1 MQHSGVTMLK
11 TTMVKTMVKK
21 SLGGVASAAL
31 MLLAGLGPVSAN
43 DSAAEL
49 SIGGLRFVQSSTVAL
64 DSEDLRISLERIS
77 VRYQFSNTSGKPV
90 TLTVAFPLPDIDLAE
105 GENIALPSTDPI
117 NFVDFETRIDGVAAN
132 FQFDQHA
139 TIGDKDVSGLLQQLK
154 LPLLPIGKN
163 QTAIANLPDATRVKL
178 ANEGL
183 LMPAG
188 TNDRGRQQYTAGW
201 TAKTSAVRQQTF
213 PPDRKVVVEHQY
225 RPSIGTSQDTILR
238 ASLRNNKS
246 LSAEVARYRKEY
258 CISDAFLADLDKRA
272 GGGQANTAMFGER
285 RISYVLK
292 TGANWAGPIRA
303 FKLTVDPG
311 AGDRLV
317 SFCSS
322 KLKRS
327 SANGM
332 EYTAEDFKPD
342 EDIKILIIGRF

>member
-1 MQHSGVTMLK
+1 M
-11 TTMVKTMVKK
+11 MVNIMVNK
-21 SLGGVASAAL
+21 SLHQLAAAAL
-31 MLLAGLGPVSAN
+31 LVLAAPAPVSAN

-49 SIGGLRFVQSSTVAL
+49 SIGGLRFVRTDAIAL
-64 DSEDLRISLERIS
+64 ESEDLRISLDRVS
-77 VRYQFSNTSGKPV
+77 VRYQFANTSGKPV

-105 GENIALPSTDPI
+105 GENIALPSTDPV
-117 NFVDFETRIDGVAAN
+117 NFVDFETRIDGTPAI

-163 QTAIANLPDATRVKL
+163 QNSIANLPDATRVKL

-188 TNDRGRQQYTAGW
+188 TNDKGRQQYTAGW
-201 TAKTSAVRQQTF
+201 VAKTSAVRQQTF

-225 RPSIGTSQDTILR
+225 RPSVGTSSDTILR

-246 LSAEVARYRKEY
+246 LSREVERYRKEY

-272 GGGQANTAMFGER
+272 GNGQANTAMIGER

-292 TGANWAGPIRA
+292 TGANWAGPIQS
-303 FKLTVDPG
+303 FKLTIDPG
-311 AGDRLV
+311 GSDRLV

-322 KLKRS
+322 RLKRGPS
-327 SANGM
+327 NAM
-332 EYTAEDFKPD
+332 EFTAEDFKPD
-342 EDIKILIIGRF
+342 QDLKILIVGRF